1 MGILSLLFSP
11 KSMKV
16 RLIEKAIEYLGRE
29 GGQLGTAVKEI
40 SYDDVVSYM
49 RGPNC
54 RPINSIKDPL
64 NGWVD
69 FEAIVNGRKYIVT
82 VCRALDGFGSVLT
95 AKQA

>member
-54 RPINSIKDPL
+54 RPINSIKNPL

-69 FEAIVNGRKYIVT
+69 FEAIVNGRNYIVT
-82 VCRALDGFGSVLT
+82 VCRAHDGFGSVLT
-95 AKQA
+95 AKKA